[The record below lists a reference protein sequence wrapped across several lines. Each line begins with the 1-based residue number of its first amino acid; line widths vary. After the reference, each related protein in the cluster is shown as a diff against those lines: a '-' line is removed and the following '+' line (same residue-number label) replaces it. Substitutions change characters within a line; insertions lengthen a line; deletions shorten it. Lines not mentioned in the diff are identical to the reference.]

1 MDTKTHKH
9 FHTIPPKDIKYEHLL
24 MFEDEVGGQNPA
36 LVRMV
41 QMMLA
46 HIDLSKIIAFTE
58 HCCIIQ
64 AGMFVTISAG
74 NVLCLVFP
82 GQWPLPMRH
91 HRMAGTTF
99 GEMVQVEVMKLLAG
113 GDYGDEEEGKY
124 G

>member
-1 MDTKTHKH
+1 
-9 FHTIPPKDIKYEHLL
+9 
-24 MFEDEVGGQNPA
+24 MFEGEVGGQYPA

-46 HIDLSKIIAFTE
+46 DIDLSKIMAFTE

-64 AGMFVTISAG
+64 AGMFVTVSAG
-74 NVLCLVFP
+74 SVLCLVFP

-91 HRMAGTTF
+91 HPMAGTTS
-99 GEMVQVEVMKLLAG
+99 GEMVQVEVMELLTG

-124 G
+124 GWWKKSCTSW

>member
-9 FHTIPPKDIKYEHLL
+9 FHTIPPKNIKYEHPL

-58 HCCIIQ
+58 HSCIIQ

-74 NVLCLVFP
+74 NALCLVFP
-82 GQWPLPMRH
+82 GQWPLSMRH

-99 GEMVQVEVMKLLAG
+99 GEMVQVEVM
-113 GDYGDEEEGKY
+113 
-124 G
+124 